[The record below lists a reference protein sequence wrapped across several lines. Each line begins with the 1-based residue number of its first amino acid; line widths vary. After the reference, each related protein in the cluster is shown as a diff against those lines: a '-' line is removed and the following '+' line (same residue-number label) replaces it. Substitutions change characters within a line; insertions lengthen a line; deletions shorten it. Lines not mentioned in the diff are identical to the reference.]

1 MKSFSTFAIA
11 ITLFVLCIIEKEA
24 KQRDLEAQR
33 LQRQSSDEA
42 YLVSPTLSSPAYADL
57 QSGNYNFKAEKF
69 QLSELTLSSTAS
81 NTLEPTP
88 FLGKLPLLNSLFA
101 ENNVN

>member
-33 LQRQSSDEA
+33 LEKQSSEEA
-42 YLVSPTLSSPAYADL
+42 YLANPVFSTPAYADL
-57 QSGNYNFKAEKF
+57 QNGKYSFNAEKF